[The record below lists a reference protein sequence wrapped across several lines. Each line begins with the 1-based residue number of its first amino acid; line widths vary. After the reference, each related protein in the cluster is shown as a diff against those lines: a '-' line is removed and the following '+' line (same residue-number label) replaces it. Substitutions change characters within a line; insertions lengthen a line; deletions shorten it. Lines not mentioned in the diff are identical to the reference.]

1 MTIALAPAILVLAA
15 VNVSMYVVAQQE
27 VEADIRA
34 RGRLIAIALAESTQY
49 GVISGNVAIVD
60 RTVHGVMTTDPSIVS
75 IQVLDTRRKAIV
87 AIEQTPA
94 MSGAQTFEVP
104 VEAGSLGVNLFDAT
118 GAPHLAFGAES
129 RPAAP
134 PGQTAGYV
142 RVVMSPVPLL
152 EAKRNRLVLASGVA
166 LLVGLVC
173 IAIAVQLARRM
184 RDPLDRVMGG
194 LRSIRRG
201 EYEIDL
207 GEKAGGEIG
216 ELQSTILEMTQ
227 GLKLKR
233 QDMEQQV
240 ASRTQALQAAMEQ
253 AQAADAEKRRLIE
266 RANVLIEEE
275 RRRISTEIHDDLNA
289 ALIAIKLQAQALAAD
304 SDEQAADVKQAA
316 GRIAAIAD
324 DLYERAR
331 RIVKQLRPEVI
342 DTLGLRG
349 AIEDMVSHV
358 DEIHPACRFEAHID
372 DDLPSLD
379 ADTAIAIY
387 RVVQEALSNVIKH
400 AQATRCRVW
409 VTAWHA
415 GEGIQ
420 VVVDDDGIGFATGRV
435 GQGGVGLVGMR
446 ERAASAGG
454 EMVVFSQPNLG
465 AKITIR
471 MRSSPKA

>member
-1 MTIALAPAILVLAA
+1 
-15 VNVSMYVVAQQE
+15 
-27 VEADIRA
+27 
-34 RGRLIAIALAESTQY
+34 
-49 GVISGNVAIVD
+49 
-60 RTVHGVMTTDPSIVS
+60 
-75 IQVLDTRRKAIV
+75 
-87 AIEQTPA
+87 
-94 MSGAQTFEVP
+94 
-104 VEAGSLGVNLFDAT
+104 LFDTT

-152 EAKRNRLVLASGVA
+152 EAKRDRLMLASGVA

-173 IAIAVQLARRM
+173 IAIGVQLARRM
-184 RDPLDRVMGG
+184 RDPLDRVMVG

-201 EYEIDL
+201 DYEIDL

-216 ELQSTILEMTQ
+216 ELQSTILEMMH
-227 GLKLKR
+227 GLKLTR
-233 QDMEQQV
+233 QDLEQKV
-240 ASRTQALQAAMEQ
+240 ASRTQALQAAMEH

-275 RRRISTEIHDDLNA
+275 RHRISTEIHDELNA
-289 ALIAIKLQAQALAAD
+289 ALVAIKLQAQALAAD
-304 SDEQAADVKQAA
+304 SDDERAAGVKQVAH
-316 GRIAAIAD
+316 RIAAIAD

-358 DEIHPACRFEAHID
+358 DEIHPACRFEAHIN
-372 DDLPSLD
+372 DDLPLLD
-379 ADTAIAIY
+379 AGTAIAIY

-409 VTAWHA
+409 VSAWHA
-415 GEGIQ
+415 GEGVQ
-420 VVVDDDGIGFATGRV
+420 VVVDDDGIGFEAGRV
-435 GQGGVGLVGMR
+435 GQGGIGLVGMR

-454 EMVVFSQPNLG
+454 EMVVLSQPNLG
-465 AKITIR
+465 TTITIR
-471 MRSSPKA
+471 MRPDPKA